1 MYISTPASVSNLE
14 LLSVGSATVLGNG
27 DASTCVAG
35 VWTDPFDVVPA
46 DGYVAPRESIL
57 MGTKLEWL
65 TLPCRNYI
73 PYKALSTPGS
83 TYVHF
88 EFRCSSI
95 GAVAFF
101 HSKRIYF
108 FLFDSCGTIV
118 YGFWTTVGI
127 VYL

>member
-1 MYISTPASVSNLE
+1 MYISTPASVSNLR

-46 DGYVAPRESIL
+46 DGYVAPRESFLI
-57 MGTKLEWL
+57 GAKLEWL
-65 TLPCRNYI
+65 TLPCRDYI

-95 GAVAFF
+95 GSCGILPLKADL
-101 HSKRIYF
+101 
-108 FLFDSCGTIV
+108 FLFV
-118 YGFWTTVGI
+118 
-127 VYL
+127 